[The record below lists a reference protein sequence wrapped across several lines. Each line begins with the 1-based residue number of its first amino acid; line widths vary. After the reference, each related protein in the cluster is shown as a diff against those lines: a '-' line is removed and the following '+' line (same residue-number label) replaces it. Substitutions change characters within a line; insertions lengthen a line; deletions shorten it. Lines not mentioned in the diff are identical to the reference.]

1 MLNYK
6 RLVPRTLVASVY
18 VHNNEKLTNG
28 EADKINDGSFIEDTT
43 SINGECITAQEV
55 NQKLS

>member
-6 RLVPRTLVASVY
+6 RLVPRTLATSVY

>member
-6 RLVPRTLVASVY
+6 RLVPRTLAASVY

-28 EADKINDGSFIEDTT
+28 ESDKINDGSFGICKVFK
-43 SINGECITAQEV
+43 SKCQKSSVACIR
-55 NQKLS
+55 K